1 MEGGCMLTNSEWL
14 GINELSLLIHGTDA
28 VQDMERY
35 FLEALRNIVPFE
47 RAAFFLFHED
57 AEGQLV
63 LQSPVF
69 IHMDPE
75 IVKAYGRLI
84 NTNGICRRVISLR
97 RTIAYRSS
105 DLVTPDEQ
113 ATDAVSEVRTAFLL
127 PNDVQFY
134 SGIVLTDERKLLGE
148 VILYRTARQR
158 DFTDNEIEILD
169 RLKDHLAIRL
179 RREWK
184 ECQVQQQEKD
194 QEENQLMALGLTH
207 RESEIASLVMQQY
220 STEDISRRLVISQYT
235 TKKHLHHIFAKL
247 GVSSRLQLIEAIR
260 TWERARE

>member
-69 IHMDPE
+69 INMDPE

-97 RTIAYRSS
+97 RTMAYRSS

-134 SGIVLTDERKLLGE
+134 SGIVLTDEWKLLGKSFSTGRPGSG
-148 VILYRTARQR
+148 ILP
-158 DFTDNEIEILD
+158 IM
-169 RLKDHLAIRL
+169 RLKY
-179 RREWK
+179 
-184 ECQVQQQEKD
+184 CT
-194 QEENQLMALGLTH
+194 G
-207 RESEIASLVMQQY
+207 
-220 STEDISRRLVISQYT
+220 
-235 TKKHLHHIFAKL
+235 
-247 GVSSRLQLIEAIR
+247 
-260 TWERARE
+260 